1 MIINI
6 HTRFYMI
13 TLPCLTKNRTILDQN
28 KRNKPNI
35 LSLVYSTVLK
45 PLVNFKS
52 ISLAMMLKSSHK
64 VYTSK
69 YYCWVWIN
77 KENNYSYWINSLLI
91 VIYFYVWLTTYR
103 NENEITWNISLNK
116 PKISQLLFI
125 SMCDWQ
131 QIEMK
136 MK

>member
-1 MIINI
+1 
-6 HTRFYMI
+6 MI

-69 YYCWVWIN
+69 YYCWV
-77 KENNYSYWINSLLI
+77 
-91 VIYFYVWLTTYR
+91 
-103 NENEITWNISLNK
+103 
-116 PKISQLLFI
+116 
-125 SMCDWQ
+125 
-131 QIEMK
+131 
-136 MK
+136 